1 MKTIHFFKYDY
12 MQLLI
17 ILKTDIGIFKFM
29 LFQEKNTFE
38 FLRLS
43 WGLVYNQLK
52 INFYSELTI
61 CLQEKWNVFRKL
73 NI

>member
-1 MKTIHFFKYDY
+1 